1 MIFHISSRNIKVM
14 FSFKEEQKVEAK
26 GDSKVTSKGTVNLN
40 STYCTALRRVISG
53 GLCNMLF
60 GETKLGK
67 FGETISEKVL
77 ETVFLGSKTGKNSD
91 FLRSQFASD
100 SVIRWFESSYPS
112 HFGIIRTSSLSE
124 RRSDYFYY

>member
-1 MIFHISSRNIKVM
+1 MNRAQPSARYSAEGW
-14 FSFKEEQKVEAK
+14 S
-26 GDSKVTSKGTVNLN
+26 
-40 STYCTALRRVISG
+40 
-53 GLCNMLF
+53 NMLF

-77 ETVFLGSKTGKNSD
+77 ETAVFRQKAGKNDD

-112 HFGIIRTSSLSE
+112 QFGIIRTSSLSE
-124 RRSDYFYY
+124 RRSDYFL

>member
-1 MIFHISSRNIKVM
+1 MNKAQPSAEYLAEGWF
-14 FSFKEEQKVEAK
+14 
-26 GDSKVTSKGTVNLN
+26 
-40 STYCTALRRVISG
+40 
-53 GLCNMLF
+53 NMLF

-77 ETVFLGSKTGKNSD
+77 ETAVFRQKVGKNDD

-112 HFGIIRTSSLSE
+112 HGYHILYKECASKYNIWFFVFSVAFFSPMIVG
-124 RRSDYFYY
+124 